1 MLTPDYQ
8 EFANRARGGR
18 RDNTVICGFRT
29 REAIEIRQALRD
41 CHAKTSTKAELSGR
55 KTPETTAAGW
65 CAGAPGYYGAVMQ
78 PLTPT

>member
-41 CHAKTSTKAELSGR
+41 CHAKTSTKAELSG
-55 KTPETTAAGW
+55 
-65 CAGAPGYYGAVMQ
+65 
-78 PLTPT
+78 